1 MKQSACVLFVFV
13 LIAIAAPFLANENPV
28 FIRNENGWRFS
39 LFDRQQRN
47 WNQLILENKVS
58 DKTFIRTPIP
68 YTPGKSDIYNS
79 DFKGPFDPQFYMDS
93 LGNYQE
99 LPFRYRHYLGT
110 DLRGTDVLSGLIHG
124 LRITFLTAILATVIA
139 TLIAFFTGIISGWYA
154 GRGVRMHGIT
164 VIMSLISLLLFFIY
178 LRNAFYFPGDAL
190 LSILILTVLILFTI
204 LLDIKILRRS
214 KYSIRIPVDAAF
226 TRINE
231 LFSTFP
237 RFILIL
243 VIGVFIQ
250 PSLVQIV
257 LLLGVTGW
265 PDMARVFRSE
275 VLRIREKPFMDAA
288 AITGTSTLRKLFV
301 HLLPNA
307 WPVLSVSILYALA
320 LNILMEASLGF
331 LGMGLP
337 ARQISLGAMMA
348 QGKDHLSAWWLILFP
363 GLIITL
369 VLFVIFR
376 FAESMRRNA

>member
-1 MKQSACVLFVFV
+1 M
-13 LIAIAAPFLANENPV
+13 I
-28 FIRNENGWRFS
+28 
-39 LFDRQQRN
+39 
-47 WNQLILENKVS
+47 
-58 DKTFIRTPIP
+58 
-68 YTPGKSDIYNS
+68 
-79 DFKGPFDPQFYMDS
+79 
-93 LGNYQE
+93 
-99 LPFRYRHYLGT
+99 
-110 DLRGTDVLSGLIHG
+110 
-124 LRITFLTAILATVIA
+124 
-139 TLIAFFTGIISGWYA
+139 
-154 GRGVRMHGIT
+154 
-164 VIMSLISLLLFFIY
+164 
-178 LRNAFYFPGDAL
+178 
-190 LSILILTVLILFTI
+190 ILTGLVLFTI
-204 LLDIKILRRS
+204 LIETKILRRS
-214 KYSIRIPVDAAF
+214 NFKIRIPVDAAF

-250 PSLVQIV
+250 PSLSQVV

-288 AITGTSTLRKLFV
+288 VITGTGTFRKLFV

-337 ARQISLGAMMA
+337 ANQISLGSMMA

-363 GLIITL
+363 GVLITV

-376 FAESMRRNA
+376 FAESMRRIP

>member
-1 MKQSACVLFVFV
+1 MNKSVLVLFIFVF
-13 LIAIAAPFLANENPV
+13 IGFAASFLANENPV
-28 FIRNENGWRFS
+28 FVRNDKGWRFS
-39 LFDRQQRN
+39 LSDKQQRN
-47 WNQLILENKVS
+47 WNQLILENKAS
-58 DKTFIRTPIP
+58 DKMFIRALIP
-68 YTPGKSDIYNS
+68 YTPGKSDIHNS
-79 DFKGPFDPQFYMDS
+79 DFISPFDQQFYVDS
-93 LGNYQE
+93 LGNRQE
-99 LPFRYRHYLGT
+99 LSWRYRHHLGT

-124 LRITFLTAILATVIA
+124 LRTTFLTGILATVIA
-139 TLIAFFTGIISGWYA
+139 AFIAFISGIISGWYA
-154 GRGVRMHGIT
+154 GRGIRMHLIT
-164 VIMSLISLLLFFIY
+164 LIFSALTLLMFFIY
-178 LRNAFYFPGDAL
+178 LRNAFYFPESIL
-190 LSILILTVLILFTI
+190 LSLVILITLVVFTVLLELKF
-204 LLDIKILRRS
+204 LNGRNFQ
-214 KYSIRIPVDAAF
+214 IRIPVDAAF

-250 PSLVQIV
+250 PSLTQIV

-265 PDMARVFRSE
+265 PDIARVFRSE
-275 VLRIREKPFMDAA
+275 VLRLREKPFMDAA
-288 AITGTSTLRKLFV
+288 AISGSGTIRKLFV

-337 ARQISLGAMMA
+337 ASQISLGSMMA

-363 GLIITL
+363 GVLITV